1 MTFVTWVYNRFLLA
15 KFINDGLK
23 EFGMGNIASAFF
35 FNKIFL
41 ATFIAAVLSQAAKIT
56 IILLA
61 KRQKFTTNDLI
72 VTGGMPSSHSAMV
85 GALSTIIGLTEGF
98 TPLFFV
104 VLTFSMLVL
113 RDAMGI
119 RRSVGEEGK
128 LIEKLF
134 KRERIK
140 IDKFHYSLGHTPVQ
154 VSAGLLI
161 GVVSAIL
168 VYYVQ

>member
-1 MTFVTWVYNRFLLA
+1 MDNFVTGFL
-15 KFINDGLK
+15 
-23 EFGMGNIASAFF
+23 

-41 ATFIAAVLSQAAKIT
+41 ATFIAAFVAQASKIL
-56 IILLA
+56 IIVLA
-61 KRQKFTTNDLI
+61 KRQKFATHDLI

-85 GALSTIIGLTEGF
+85 AALSTIVGFTEGF

-104 VLTFSMLVL
+104 VLTFSVIVL
-113 RDAMGI
+113 RDAMGV

-128 LIEKLF
+128 LIEKLI
-134 KRERIK
+134 KHEKIK

-154 VSAGLLI
+154 VWAGLII

-168 VYYVQ
+168 VYYI